1 MFQYKFNWAKKVSQS
16 VIRKLYDSDANQFK
30 DDKLIDEVGWSLY
43 ARCVSIVTVTNACEN
58 KSLPCPICEKTMI
71 YTDDTNQFDCICG
84 LCIPWQDFRKSY
96 KNKQLYGAN
105 ALPIFVKFIN
115 NFPQCKNY
123 DQKMIAIDTLI
134 NSFHI
139 LHSYRNDS
147 FTETPTESD
156 PLGRP
161 VGDNLIEGTH
171 SEVIAFLDYLSSK

>member
-1 MFQYKFNWAKKVSQS
+1 MFQYKFNWAKKVQQS
-16 VIRKLYDSDANQFK
+16 IIRQLYDSDAARFK
-30 DDKLIDEVGWSLY
+30 DDKLIDEAGWSLY
-43 ARCVSIVTVTNACEN
+43 ARCVSIVNVTTAYEN
-58 KSLPCPICEKTMI
+58 KSLPCPICEKMMT
-71 YTDDTNQFDCICG
+71 YTDEFTCTCG
-84 LCIPWQDFRKSY
+84 LSIPWQDFRKSY

-105 ALPIFVKFIN
+105 ALPVFVKFIN

-147 FTETPTESD
+147 FTDTPTESD

-161 VGDNLIEGTH
+161 VADNLIEGTH

>member
-16 VIRKLYDSDANQFK
+16 SIRQLYDSDSKQLK

-43 ARCVSIVTVTNACEN
+43 ARCASIVTVTKAYEN
-58 KSLPCPICEKTMI
+58 KSLPCPICEKTMT
-71 YTDDTNQFDCICG
+71 YTDNFTCVCG
-84 LCIPWQDFRKSY
+84 LVITWAEFRKSY

-156 PLGRP
+156 ELGRP
-161 VGDNLIEGTH
+161 VGDNLIEGKH
-171 SEVIAFLDYLSSK
+171 DEVIAFLDYLSSK